1 MDIVILG
8 TGNIATHYAKAFQ
21 TQGHRITQVYSKTSA
36 NASALAEVVSAE
48 SVHDL
53 SQISDSA
60 ELYIIAVSDQAI
72 KTVIDQLPHQLK
84 GIVVHTSG
92 ATPLTV
98 LNRFE
103 KSGVIYPPQSLSKN
117 VETDLSVIPF
127 AIEGNTSEVEQTLLA
142 IAQQISYKSFLC
154 NSHQR
159 ITLHIAAVFVN
170 NFSNALYQVAFD
182 LLRQHHLDVELLRPI
197 ILETANKVQHHEP
210 KKVQTGPAIRND
222 VQTIHSHLKLL
233 NQDESLTQ
241 IYQNLT
247 DLIIKTR

>member
-21 TQGHRITQVYSKTSA
+21 TQGHHITQVYSKTSA
-36 NASALAEVVSAE
+36 NADALAEVVSAE

-53 SQISDSA
+53 SQIGDSA

-72 KTVIDQLPHQLK
+72 KTVIDQLPDQLK

-103 KSGVIYPPQSLSKN
+103 KSGVIYPPQSLSKD

-127 AIEGNTSEVEQTLLA
+127 AIEGNTPEAEQTLLA

-154 NSHQR
+154 NSQQR

-182 LLRQHHLDVELLRPI
+182 LLRQQNLDVELVRPI
-197 ILETANKVQHHEP
+197 IRETANKVQHHEP

-222 VQTIHSHLKLL
+222 IQTINSHLKLL
-233 NQDESLTQ
+233 SQDESLTQ

>member
-21 TQGHRITQVYSKTSA
+21 MLGHHVIQVYSKTSA
-36 NASALAEVVSAE
+36 NADALAEVVSAE

-53 SQISDSA
+53 SQVSDNA
-60 ELYIIAVSDQAI
+60 DLYIIAVSDQAI
-72 KTVIDQLPHQLK
+72 STVADQLPKRLT

-92 ATPLTV
+92 ATPLKI
-98 LNRFE
+98 LHRFE

-117 VETDLSVIPF
+117 VATDLSAIPF
-127 AIEGNTSEVEQTLLA
+127 AIEGSTPEVEQVLLQ
-142 IAQQISYKSFLC
+142 IAQQISHTSFLC
-154 NSHQR
+154 DSQQR

-182 LLRQHHLDVELLRPI
+182 LLKRENLAVELIRPI
-197 ILETANKVQHHEP
+197 ILQTANKVQYQEP
-210 KKVQTGPAIRND
+210 REVQTGPATRND
-222 VQTIHSHLKLL
+222 TQTIQTHLQFLS
-233 NQDESLTQ
+233 QDEHLAQ

>member
-8 TGNIATHYAKAFQ
+8 TGNVATHYAKAFQ
-21 TQGHRITQVYSKTSA
+21 SLGHHIIQVYSRTSA
-36 NASALAEVVSAE
+36 NADALAEVVFAE
-48 SVHDL
+48 SIHNL

-60 ELYIIAVSDQAI
+60 DLYIIAVSDQAI
-72 KTVIDQLPHQLK
+72 KPVIDQLPNQLQ

-92 ATPLTV
+92 ATPLTI

-117 VETDLSVIPF
+117 IETDLSAIPF
-127 AIEGNTSEVEQTLLA
+127 AVEGNTHEVEQMLLQ
-142 IAQQISYKSFLC
+142 IAQQLSHKSFRC
-154 NSHQR
+154 NSQQR

-182 LLRQHHLDVELLRPI
+182 LLKRENLDIELIRPI
-197 ILETANKVQHHEP
+197 IRETANKVQHQEP
-210 KKVQTGPAIRND
+210 GEVQTGPAIRND
-222 VQTIHSHLKLL
+222 MQTIHAHLQFLSQEEHL
-233 NQDESLTQ
+233 AQ

-247 DLIIKTR
+247 ALIIKTR